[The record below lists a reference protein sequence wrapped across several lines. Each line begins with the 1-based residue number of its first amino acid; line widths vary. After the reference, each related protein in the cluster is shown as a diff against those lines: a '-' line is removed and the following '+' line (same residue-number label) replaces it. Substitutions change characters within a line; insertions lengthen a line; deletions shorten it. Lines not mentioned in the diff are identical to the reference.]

1 MSDDTFEGVSLYER
15 LPLQWTS
22 AELGDAAELDHCN
35 HEAARALQALAVF
48 EEAPREPV
56 TDTAHASQDI
66 LHLQTKVDVLLSLVS
81 RLIADQSGAPAR
93 HSIVLRAAGCEWSG
107 PAGAGLKPGDT
118 GYISI
123 YANPMLPMPMRLP
136 GRIVSTTDRAGAR
149 WLITRFEHMSPAVN
163 SGLAKLVFR
172 RHRRQIAFTK
182 GTGVFTETGIFRAS
196 KF

>member
-1 MSDDTFEGVSLYER
+1 VKQDTFEGVSLYER
-15 LPLQWTS
+15 LSLQWTP
-22 AELGDAAELDHCN
+22 AELGDAAELDHAN

-48 EEAPREPV
+48 EEMPRESAV
-56 TDTAHASQDI
+56 DATHANQDI
-66 LHLQTKVDVLLSLVS
+66 LHLQTKVDVLLSLVG
-81 RLIADQSGAPAR
+81 RLLATQTGAPAP

-107 PAGAGLKPGDT
+107 PAAANLKPGDS

-123 YANPMLPMPMRLP
+123 YAHPTLPLALRLP
-136 GRIVSTTDRAGAR
+136 ARIVSTAERAGAR
-149 WLITRFEHMSPAVN
+149 WVITRFEHLVPAVS

-182 GTGVFTETGIFRAS
+182 GTGVFTETGIFRTS

>member
-1 MSDDTFEGVSLYER
+1 MSQDTFEGVSLYER
-15 LPLQWTS
+15 LPLQWTA
-22 AELGDAAELDHCN
+22 AEFGDAAELDHVN

-48 EEAPREPV
+48 EEMPRELA

-81 RLIADQSGAPAR
+81 RLIADQSGPPAR

-118 GYISI
+118 GYIAI
-123 YANPMLPMPMRLP
+123 FANPMLPMALRLP
-136 GRIVSTTDRAGAR
+136 GRIVSTAERAGAR
-149 WLITRFEHMSPAVN
+149 WLITRFEHLVPGVS

-182 GTGVFTETGIFRAS
+182 GTGIFTETGIFKAS